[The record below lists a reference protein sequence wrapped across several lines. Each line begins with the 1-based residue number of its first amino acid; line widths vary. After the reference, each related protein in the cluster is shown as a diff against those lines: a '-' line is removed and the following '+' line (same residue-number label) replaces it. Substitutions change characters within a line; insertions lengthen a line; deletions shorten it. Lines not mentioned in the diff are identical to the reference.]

1 VVLRRFEKL
10 LAKQLVD
17 DMKFN
22 RMRTA
27 KDRIQTTIQNLR
39 HLFSDSAALGQI
51 AETAEFIITAIK
63 SGNKLL
69 ICGNGGSAA
78 DAQHVAGEF
87 MCRFYRN
94 REPLPAIAIST
105 DTSVITSI
113 SNDYSYNDIF
123 SRQIKALGKKDDV
136 LLGISTSG
144 SSGNVLQAFKTA
156 RAMEIKTVLLT
167 GHAERDIAAYS
178 DVIVKTPSVDTPR
191 IQEMHLLIEHVICEI
206 IENELYG

>member
-1 VVLRRFEKL
+1 VPWRLEKL
-10 LAKQLVD
+10 LAKQLVN

-22 RMRTA
+22 RMRIA
-27 KDRIQTTIQNLR
+27 KDRIQTTILNLR
-39 HLFSDSAALGQI
+39 HLFSDGSALSQI
-51 AETAEFIITAIK
+51 AETAEFIISAIK
-63 SGNKLL
+63 SGNKLI

-123 SRQIKALGKKDDV
+123 SRQIKALGKKDDI

-144 SSGNVLQAFKTA
+144 SSGNILQAFKTA

-167 GHAERDIAAYS
+167 GHAERDIAACS
-178 DVIVKTPSVDTPR
+178 DIIVKTPSVDTPR
-191 IQEMHLLIEHVICEI
+191 IQEMHLLIEHIICEI